1 MHRRFVFV
9 LLVLF
14 LLPMFGCSPDDGRL
28 AVEGT
33 VTLDG
38 RPLDLGSIS
47 FRPMEG
53 AAESISVAT
62 VRDGAFQIPASR
74 GLPPGAYRVT
84 VQAFQPTGR
93 TVDDP
98 GFAREE
104 LDQIRFRE
112 TDLKA
117 AVVAGQDNQFDFQ
130 LTSVR

>member
-1 MHRRFVFV
+1 MRGRFVFV
-9 LLVLF
+9 LVVLF
-14 LLPMFGCSPDDGRL
+14 LLPMSGCSPGDGRL

-47 FRPMEG
+47 FRPMDG
-53 AAESISVAT
+53 DAESISVAT
-62 VRDGAFQIPASR
+62 VRDGAFQMPASR
-74 GLPPGAYRVT
+74 GLLPGAYHVT
-84 VQAFQPTGR
+84 VQAFQPTGH

-104 LDQIRFRE
+104 LVEVQFHE

-117 AVVAGQDNQFDFQ
+117 AVVAGQDNQFDFP
-130 LTSVR
+130 LTSVQ

>member
-1 MHRRFVFV
+1 MRRWFVFV
-9 LLVLF
+9 LVVPF
-14 LLPMFGCSPDDGRL
+14 LLPLSGCSPGTGRW

-53 AAESISVAT
+53 DAESMSVAT
-62 VRDGAFQIPASR
+62 VRDGAFQIPAAR
-74 GLPPGAYRVT
+74 GLLPGTYHVT

-104 LDQIRFRE
+104 LVEVRFRE
-112 TDLKA
+112 TDLTA
-117 AVVAGQDNQFDFQ
+117 AVVSGQDNQFDFQ